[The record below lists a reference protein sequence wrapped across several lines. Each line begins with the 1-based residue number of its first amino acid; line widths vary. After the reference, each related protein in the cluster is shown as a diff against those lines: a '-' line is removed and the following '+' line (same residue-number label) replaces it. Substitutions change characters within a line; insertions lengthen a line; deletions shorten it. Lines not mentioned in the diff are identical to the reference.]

1 MTTIIT
7 FSFSN
12 TYTENLTTFL
22 YINWQVFTYS
32 HLHSP
37 LILLFYLLLIICHIS
52 ICQIC
57 FLYFV
62 FFFYEKV

>member
-37 LILLFYLLLIICHIS
+37 LILLDDTRKNYNSLLVHDGS
-52 ICQIC
+52 S
-57 FLYFV
+57 
-62 FFFYEKV
+62 